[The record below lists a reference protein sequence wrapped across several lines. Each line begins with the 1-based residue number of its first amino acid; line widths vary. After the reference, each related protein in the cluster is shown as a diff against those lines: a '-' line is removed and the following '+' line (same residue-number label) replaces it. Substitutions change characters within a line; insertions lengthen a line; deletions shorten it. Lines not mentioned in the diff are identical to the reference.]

1 MSWGTYYTYD
11 GYLSHIGKDEIPV
24 RMEEAKD
31 FVDSMW
37 REILAYA
44 SATPPAEIP
53 DDEGNNMPYAE
64 FIASK
69 INSYRKELEE
79 QYWEINHMQDC
90 EEAKQDKPE
99 SVTEG

>member
-1 MSWGTYYTYD
+1 MGWGTYYTYD
-11 GYLSHIGKDEIPV
+11 GYLSRIGKNEISAKL
-24 RMEEAKD
+24 EEAQD
-31 FVDSMW
+31 FVDLMW

-44 SATPPAEIP
+44 AATPPVEIA

-79 QYWEINHMQDC
+79 QYWEIHHMQDC
-90 EEAKQDKPE
+90 EEAKQEKPE